1 MSAAPTVCT
10 AAAAAV
16 SSAVKKAAF
25 THACPFLAQSRR
37 EAHGGALAVSAE
49 ALPALVTVF
58 ENTCPFL
65 RSARSVDEQQQKHA
79 GGAC

>member
-1 MSAAPTVCT
+1 MT
-10 AAAAAV
+10 A
-16 SSAVKKAAF
+16 AVKKAAF

-37 EAHGGALAVSAE
+37 EAKGPLSAE

-79 GGAC
+79 NGAAAFLSLH